1 MSLTFL
7 RTKTTGNI
15 DLTILSAIVRAK
27 SDEVVVSI
35 SPSFI
40 AFNAIFAPHV
50 QTSVQYCG
58 RPAVFISVMLLACAK
73 ISDQLEGIQRSWEII
88 YSGRTG
94 KCLKNEINIS

>member
-7 RTKTTGNI
+7 RTKTTGNV
-15 DLTILSAIVRAK
+15 DLTILSAIGRAK
-27 SDEVVVSI
+27 SDEVVVLI

-40 AFNAIFAPHV
+40 AFNAISAPHV

-73 ISDQLEGIQRSWEII
+73 ISDQLEGIQRSREII

-94 KCLKNEINIS
+94 KCLKNGINIS